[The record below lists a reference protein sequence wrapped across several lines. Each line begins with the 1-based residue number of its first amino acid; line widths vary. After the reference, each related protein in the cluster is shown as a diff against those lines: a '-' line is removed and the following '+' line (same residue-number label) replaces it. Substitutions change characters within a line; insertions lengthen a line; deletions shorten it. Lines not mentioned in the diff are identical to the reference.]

1 MDFALLPLYQK
12 QPEKEAEQQI
22 QNSPWRWIILWD
34 NSGFFW
40 GKTDRG
46 WAPSFPE
53 SEEWGWPND
62 WSHSWDLNQLHC
74 SYFFDYLHV

>member
-53 SEEWGWPND
+53 S
-62 WSHSWDLNQLHC
+62 
-74 SYFFDYLHV
+74 